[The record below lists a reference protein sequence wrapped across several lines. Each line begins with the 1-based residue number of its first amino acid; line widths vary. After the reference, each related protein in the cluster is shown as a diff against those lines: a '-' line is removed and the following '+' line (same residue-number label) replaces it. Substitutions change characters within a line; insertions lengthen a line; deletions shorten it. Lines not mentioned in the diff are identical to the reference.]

1 MKIFFH
7 ILDLTVVN
15 AWLLYQLEFKRT
27 HLGEKHLDLY
37 HFKRS
42 ISEVWIKNNSS
53 RNVVLGR
60 ELRHGTGRLAD
71 QVPTAI
77 RFNGMWHLP
86 HCFSGYYDRH
96 RCRLCKAQT
105 NVFCMTCEVFLC
117 CMFNRNCYIPWHTE
131 DKGRLIRTPPA
142 WLVVPDDETE
152 NDSDSDTQNTQS
164 VHSNPNIDPQNT
176 QIVPYLDSD
185 AE

>member
-1 MKIFFH
+1 M
-7 ILDLTVVN
+7 TVVLFN
-15 AWLLYQLEFKRT
+15 LSFIYILLWLNTTTEINIF
-27 HLGEKHLDLY
+27 
-37 HFKRS
+37 
-42 ISEVWIKNNSS
+42 
-53 RNVVLGR
+53 
-60 ELRHGTGRLAD
+60 
-71 QVPTAI
+71 
-77 RFNGMWHLP
+77 FNGMWHLP
-86 HCFSGYYDRH
+86 HCFSGYDDRH
-96 RCRLCKAQT
+96 RCRLYKAQT
-105 NVFCMTCEVFLC
+105 NVYCMTCEIFLC

-142 WLVVPDDETE
+142 WLVVVDDETE